1 MSTDP
6 ATAAAQRG
14 REAVIGRTDF
24 WDQDGLEALND
35 ATVASAREAL
45 APIRARHHKVPANAR
60 HDNGIRV
67 CAHCLDDRGIPVL
80 WPCADALDAY
90 PPEEL

>member
-6 ATAAAQRG
+6 ALAAVRRLPDHHGGVHVTPTEDRG
-14 REAVIGRTDF
+14 RL
-24 WDQDGLEALND
+24 DG
-35 ATVASAREAL
+35 AREAL
-45 APIRARHHKVPANAR
+45 APIRARHRKVPATAR
-60 HDNGIRV
+60 RDNGTRV